1 MRTTKNLK
9 TGYEVYF
16 LIAAIDLR
24 MKNKYKQ
31 TVNVMYE
38 FSIHWTTC
46 FPTNVVDNFPKNIS
60 ATYQRGIG
68 VSQAT
73 LKPNSVPKASYCDNS
88 LY

>member
-31 TVNVMYE
+31 TVNVMYDIFHPLE
-38 FSIHWTTC
+38 YLLSH
-46 FPTNVVDNFPKNIS
+46 
-60 ATYQRGIG
+60 
-68 VSQAT
+68 
-73 LKPNSVPKASYCDNS
+73 
-88 LY
+88 